1 MTTALITH
9 ADCLAHVTPA
19 HVEEQPA
26 RLAYVLRALEGLPLE
41 RHEAPLAEEA
51 SILALHDAAY
61 VARIKASIPGD
72 GFAMLDADTDSETA
86 LCPTSLPAILH
97 AVGAAQMGV
106 DLVMSGAARNAF
118 AAIRPPGHHAKHAL
132 AMGFCFLGNVALAA
146 RHALD
151 RHGLSRVAIVDFDVH
166 HGNGTQALLWD
177 EPRVLTVTSH
187 QMPLWPDTGYPSETG
202 GHENVLNV
210 PLAPGTGGIEMREA
224 YERLVFPRLHDFA
237 PELLLISA
245 GFDAHAADPLAD
257 LTWHEA
263 DYTWLTQGLCDIA
276 DTHCKGRVVSTLEGG
291 YDLDALAASVAA
303 HVRVLTERAG

>member
-1 MTTALITH
+1 
-9 ADCLAHVTPA
+9 
-19 HVEEQPA
+19 
-26 RLAYVLRALEGLPLE
+26 
-41 RHEAPLAEEA
+41 
-51 SILALHDAAY
+51 
-61 VARIKASIPGD
+61 
-72 GFAMLDADTDSETA
+72 
-86 LCPTSLPAILH
+86 
-97 AVGAAQMGV
+97 
-106 DLVMSGAARNAF
+106 
-118 AAIRPPGHHAKHAL
+118 
-132 AMGFCFLGNVALAA
+132 
-146 RHALD
+146 
-151 RHGLSRVAIVDFDVH
+151 
-166 HGNGTQALLWD
+166 
-177 EPRVLTVTSH
+177 TVTSH

-202 GHENVLNV
+202 AHENVLNV